1 MASDSES
8 NISKKTSEKREI
20 RNAELEWLRFR
31 EETLGPAAYQE
42 AAGSKLMR
50 KVKENPFVPIG
61 AFATLGALSYGLWC
75 FRQGRGRDSQMMM
88 RARIGAQ
95 GFTIVAIMMGV
106 FVGATPRN
114 SNVVVK
120 TEPPPKNISSS

>member
-1 MASDSES
+1 MASNTKPE
-8 NISKKTSEKREI
+8 SEKSDG
-20 RNAELEWLRFR
+20 ATAHLEWIRFR
-31 EETLGPAAYQE
+31 EEVLGPAAYQE

-50 KVKENPFVPIG
+50 KIKENPFVPIG
-61 AFATLGALSYGLWC
+61 SFATLAALSYGLWC

-88 RARIGAQ
+88 RARIAAQ

-114 SNVVVK
+114 NNSNAVVK
-120 TEPPPKNISSS
+120 TEPSKNS